1 MEPDS
6 VKMLPTVYVILNTL
20 DGAKTLS
27 KMANDTGRAKST
39 VCQWANMLADFGL
52 IRKSV
57 DGGVVYYEVTALG
70 AVLREKLKDVVEFVE
85 VLHQAGNYFSSHD
98 ISPIPIDLL
107 EDLRYLKGCRI
118 VQTTDPYE
126 LCGELSE
133 MLCNSSWIY
142 GVFSVFHPK
151 LLEMLSSLAKKKRVM
166 LILSD
171 RALEKARR
179 ELSGF
184 EEVSVSVCEGL
195 RLNLTVAEKGLSLS
209 LYSAKGEYDSSLL
222 MCTSEM
228 SIEWGRRLFECYVR
242 MSRKVKL

>member
-27 KMANDTGRAKST
+27 KIADDTGRAKST

-57 DGGVVYYEVTALG
+57 DGGVVHYEVTALG
-70 AVLREKLKDVVEFVE
+70 AVLREKLRDVVEFVE
-85 VLHQAGNYFSSHD
+85 ALNQAGNYFSSHD
-98 ISPIPIDLL
+98 ISPVPVDLL
-107 EDLRYLKGCRI
+107 EDLRCLKECRI

-133 MLCNSSWIY
+133 VLCNSSWIY

-151 LLEMLSSLAKKKRVM
+151 LLEMLSSLAKEKRVM
-166 LILSD
+166 LILSE
-171 RALEKARR
+171 RAFEKAGQ

-184 EEVSVSVCEGL
+184 EEVLICEGL
-195 RLNLTVAEKGLSLS
+195 RLNLTVAERGLSLS
-209 LYSAKGEYDSSLL
+209 LYSAKGEYDPSLL
-222 MCTSEM
+222 MCTSENAV
-228 SIEWGRRLFECYVR
+228 EWGRRLFEYYMGR
-242 MSRKVKL
+242 SRRVKL